1 MTTYREARQ
10 AVMNR
15 ALTAWGSS
23 SNIQFENEPFV
34 PTQGV
39 SWVRVRIADMPSVM
53 DTLGGTGNRQ
63 IQRRAVVYVI
73 ISTPANESGSG
84 PAFDLAKTFTDYFE
98 CSSFNGLDFMEP
110 ASLIPANSQ
119 DGLWYTVT
127 VQAPFVYYD
136 VK

>member
-1 MTTYREARQ
+1 MTTYREMRQ
-10 AVMNR
+10 AIQTRM
-15 ALTAWGSS
+15 LTAWGSS

-39 SWVRVRIADMPSVM
+39 SWLRVRIVDLPSRM
-53 DTLGGTGNRQ
+53 DTLGGVGNRQ
-63 IQRRAVVYVI
+63 IQRAGAIYAI
-73 ISTPANESGSG
+73 ISTPADENGSG
-84 PAFDLAKTFTDYFE
+84 PAYDLAKTITDYFE
-98 CSSFNGLDFMEP
+98 CSSFSGLDFMEP
-110 ASLIPANSQ
+110 VSLVPANSQ